1 MFVADFLNIE
11 KNPYIV
17 KINFLEYITA
27 KLSSKIFLKRLSK
40 KFNLDF
46 NKMYYG
52 GVRICY

>member
-1 MFVADFLNIE
+1 MFVADFLNME
-11 KNPYIV
+11 KNPYVV
-17 KINFLEYITA
+17 KINILEYITA